1 MVHIKVVLTPVYGNR
16 VTSDLVTPVVLRRKR
31 KRSSSSSSSGSS
43 SSSSLDNTS
52 IVVKV

>member
-43 SSSSLDNTS
+43 SSSKSRTTL
-52 IVVKV
+52 VGGR